1 MAMLSGNV
9 ECQPRAWH
17 VAGTEFND
25 CTFNYFNNYVINE
38 SAFIDNITNGSV
50 PLVDSTGKISD
61 LYFSGCHFHNN
72 DGSGNEIFPYYGGNT
87 YDVTTTW

>member
-1 MAMLSGNV
+1 MAMLS
-9 ECQPRAWH
+9 ASH
-17 VAGTEFND
+17 VPGTEFND

-87 YDVTTTW
+87 YDFTTTW